1 VNDSLKKAAIL
12 PFQLIESLGI
22 PCGYERSF
30 KLQKNQILAN
40 RYLLGIETR
49 HVKAPQW
56 QPIFQRL
63 NMPENFIADFK
74 AGLADA
80 NTVLLGFEAQAND
93 SAVFKLY
100 LEYWDQLQARQQKT
114 PDNDTPHQLHL
125 GFKWQYDAPHHQQI
139 THYHC
144 LPGLSTDDMKNKISD
159 QYSNLAQAASLNSS
173 LSILNMAIE
182 RQPQANYLYIK
193 VSEEGNKRQSFD
205 LNLYPAGLSIS
216 DIIPAITQA
225 ATGLNADPIQFERL
239 IAAVRDKDF
248 GHISAGTGR
257 NGQEYFTVYYEN

>member
-1 VNDSLKKAAIL
+1 MNDSLKKAATL
-12 PFQLIESLGI
+12 PFQLVESLGI

-40 RYLLGIETR
+40 RYLLGIETK

-56 QPIFQRL
+56 QHIFQRL
-63 NMPENFIADFK
+63 NMPENFIADFE

-80 NTVLLGFEAQAND
+80 NLVLLGFEAQANG
-93 SAVFKLY
+93 SAIFKLY

-114 PDNDTPHQLHL
+114 PDNDTPYQLHL

-144 LPGLSTDDMKNKISD
+144 LPGLSTDEIKSKICCHYSD
-159 QYSNLAQAASLNSS
+159 LRRAASLNSCQ
-173 LSILNMAIE
+173 SILDLASEHN
-182 RQPQANYLYIK
+182 PQAKFLYME

-205 LNLYPAGLSIS
+205 LNLYP
-216 DIIPAITQA
+216 
-225 ATGLNADPIQFERL
+225 E
-239 IAAVRDKDF
+239 V
-248 GHISAGTGR
+248 
-257 NGQEYFTVYYEN
+257 